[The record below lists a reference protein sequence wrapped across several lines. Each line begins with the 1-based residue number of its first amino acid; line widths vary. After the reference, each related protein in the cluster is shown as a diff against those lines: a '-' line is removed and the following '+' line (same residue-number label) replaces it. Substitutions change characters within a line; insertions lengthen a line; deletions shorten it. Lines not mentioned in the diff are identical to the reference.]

1 MEHRQL
7 SLTIYRAIWR
17 WARSANGVPFNLR
30 FEDIRTVAPA
40 CFEPIGDAL
49 CAPSVPLHEADA
61 VREVAHRAFRDSRH
75 LEVCYRQE
83 VFLCIHALSG
93 AVVCSW
99 PLLTYSISTM
109 LSNCGATPGLTL
121 LSRLSLDFYLA
132 LAARALCF

>member
-1 MEHRQL
+1 MEHRHL

-40 CFEPIGDAL
+40 CFEPVGDAL

-61 VREVAHRAFRDSRH
+61 VREVARRAFRDSRH
-75 LEVCYRQE
+75 LEVCEGQE
-83 VFLCIHALSG
+83 VILSTHAVSG

-99 PLLTYSISTM
+99 PLPTCRISTV
-109 LSNCGATPGLTL
+109 P
-121 LSRLSLDFYLA
+121 
-132 LAARALCF
+132 RAVSQHLG